1 MHEVSTASCDLV
13 NMCCG
18 SEWSFVVSR
27 DQRQECSEFA
37 FVQLA
42 QNFLREA
49 RRQRSDG
56 QESVSASCCKL
67 ESFHVL
73 IRVGVM
79 VLILTC
85 NLCAKVF
92 DQQSHNGNPLFCA
105 CSFLGV
111 LVCRIQK

>member
-56 QESVSASCCKL
+56 QESVSGSCCKL
-67 ESFHVL
+67 ESLHVL
-73 IRVGVM
+73 VTVGVM
-79 VLILTC
+79 RLILAC

-92 DQQSHNGNPLFCA
+92 DQQSHDGNPLFLC
-105 CSFLGV
+105 V
-111 LVCRIQK
+111 

>member
-1 MHEVSTASCDLV
+1 MELSD
-13 NMCCG
+13 
-18 SEWSFVVSR
+18 SR
-27 DQRQECSEFA
+27 DQRRMCSEFA

-56 QESVSASCCKL
+56 QESVSGSCCKL

-73 IRVGVM
+73 IRLGVM

-92 DQQSHNGNPLFCA
+92 DQQSHDGNPLFLCVWLSGRA
-105 CSFLGV
+105 GLPNSEVSIANCES
-111 LVCRIQK
+111 